1 VGETIARAA
10 NTAVV
15 VAAVA
20 VPLVAAVA
28 AVVAVV
34 AVVVVVLAVVAVVVV
49 LVVVVVRPSLGRAL
63 ERCAARL
70 EAGLVLHRR
79 LPQTTTAVLTVTAGL
94 TATLTVAGVRLAM
107 PPAVVVV

>member
-34 AVVVVVLAVVAVVVV
+34 AVVVVLAVVAVVVV

>member
-15 VAAVA
+15 VVAVA

-34 AVVVVVLAVVAVVVV
+34 AVVVVLAVVAVVVV